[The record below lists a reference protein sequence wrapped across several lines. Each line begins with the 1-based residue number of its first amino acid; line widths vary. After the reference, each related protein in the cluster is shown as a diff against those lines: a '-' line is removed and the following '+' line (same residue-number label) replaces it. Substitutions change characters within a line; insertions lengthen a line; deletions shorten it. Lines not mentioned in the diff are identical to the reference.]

1 MGGNGFGLDRMAI
14 SVQRVRVRAPVKVA
28 GRLSPVTRRTPL
40 APRSGGRS
48 TSPRPSL
55 RRLLPV
61 AVAGAA
67 LALSACQT
75 QSPIQTDVAYV
86 AADGVPVDLGSVQL
100 RDLVVIS
107 GGKDKPGVLSASVSN
122 TSGDAQRISF
132 SLPQGQPVYAES
144 PAYSERRLSDES
156 QVQLPSVP
164 VNAGDVVTLSIQTP
178 TAPAVVV
185 VVPVLKAAGYYAS
198 LAPTNAPTPTDTAA
212 ATP

>member
-1 MGGNGFGLDRMAI
+1 MVVP
-14 SVQRVRVRAPVKVA
+14 VQRVRVRAPVQVA
-28 GRLSPVTRRTPL
+28 GRLSSVTRRTPL
-40 APRSGGRS
+40 APRTGGRS
-48 TSPRPSL
+48 TSPRTSL
-55 RRLLPV
+55 RRLVPV

-107 GGKDKPGVLSASVSN
+107 GGKGQPGVLSASVSN
-122 TSGDAQRISF
+122 NSSEAQRIAF

-144 PAYSERRLSDES
+144 PAHSERRLSDDT
-156 QVQLPSVP
+156 QVQLPAVP
-164 VNAGDVVTLSIQTP
+164 VSAGDVVTLNVQSAS
-178 TAPAVVV
+178 APAVVV
-185 VVPVLKAAGYYAS
+185 VVPVLKPSGYYAS
-198 LAPTNAPTPTDTAA
+198 LAPTNAPTTTAT